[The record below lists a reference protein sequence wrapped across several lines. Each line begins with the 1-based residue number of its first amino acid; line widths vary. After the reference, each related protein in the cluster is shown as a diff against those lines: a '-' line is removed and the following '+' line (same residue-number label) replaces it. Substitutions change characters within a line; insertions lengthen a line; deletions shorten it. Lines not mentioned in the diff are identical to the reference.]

1 MLVVTRRMSQLLG
14 FLLLLSMIFVLLSLG
29 SYSAEDPSWNYY
41 TNREAASF
49 ANYGGRVGAFVADWA
64 LQLFGTSV
72 FLLIGCAVI
81 GALCLLRARV
91 RPILVAAGQ
100 SLLLIA
106 AASVLAHLYWLDDP
120 YFQADLLAGGAGGQW
135 LAEWLLPYLRNVG
148 TYALAGLV
156 VLWVLFSCVMKS
168 LFGGVRRAL
177 PLARLDN
184 ERDELDDMYLFDED
198 SRPAPAVRNFRPR
211 TDRVSSTDEPEF
223 RIDRH
228 MARSRK
234 PRPTEEEAEP
244 GLRNTEPVAAPE
256 TLDSTACSATYA
268 RELSQDPPP
277 HEPPSFLT
285 QRDRKPRPQDQE
297 SGDEIVA
304 EEPRATEPS
313 PTEHSAPK
321 VSRAGADPKRRTATE
336 SGTASKVPVVPSFRA
351 KYVMDL
357 QKSLQ
362 KPARR
367 TEAEPE
373 IWPEETSKNWEEEAF
388 QTEQPAADGET
399 AESST
404 DLRDSFEE
412 AEPVISP
419 PPSWRAMRAA
429 EAPRIFDSSPTDATP
444 DRDLGEAYPPEPQAP
459 RDRVADPVTD
469 RTPTS
474 EGDATPAPVL
484 RPMAVQSTAPSR
496 QPQLPS
502 PDLLDP
508 VVDSEEG
515 QSVEELEEQ
524 ARFLEQKLREFGVE
538 GEVVQVSPGP
548 VITMYEFAPAAG
560 VKVNKIANLQ
570 DDLALVMRALSVRIV
585 APIPGK
591 AVVGIEVPNARRET
605 IALRSL
611 VDSEDF
617 QASSSKLSM
626 ILGKDILGHPVITDL
641 ALIPHLLVAG
651 ATGSGKSVGLNSVI
665 CSMLFRATPAEV
677 KMIMIDP
684 KMLEFSIYDGIPHL
698 LVPVVTDAKKA
709 AVALRRVVAEMERRY
724 QLLAAKGVRSIAQYN
739 QKIREEQAHGG
750 RGGDLD
756 DQTSLGEP
764 LPYLVVV
771 VDELSDLMMVSSREV
786 EDSLMRIAQMARAA
800 GIHLIVATQRP
811 SVDVLTGVIKANF
824 PARLSFQVTSKIDS
838 RTILDAN
845 GAETLLGRG
854 DMLFLAPG
862 TSKPQRVH
870 GAYVSEDEITR
881 LVEAWKAIEQPSYN
895 DSFLEPVG
903 EQMDDEDSEYD
914 EKYDE
919 AVALVARTG
928 QASISM
934 LQRRLRVGYN
944 RAARMI
950 EVMEKEGI
958 VGPADGVKPREV
970 LVRNSYDDV

>member
-1 MLVVTRRMSQLLG
+1 MLVMTRRMSQLLG
-14 FLLLLSMIFVLLSLG
+14 FLILVSMVFVLLSIG
-29 SYSAEDPSWNYY
+29 SYSTEDPAWNYY
-41 TNREAASF
+41 TDREVTSF
-49 ANYGGRVGAFVADWA
+49 ANLGGRVGAFVADWG
-64 LQLFGTSV
+64 LQLFGTTV
-72 FLLIGCAVI
+72 FVLIGCAAA
-81 GALCLLRARV
+81 GAVCLLRARA
-91 RPILVAAGQ
+91 RPVLAAAAQ
-100 SLLLIA
+100 SLLLIG
-106 AASVLAHLYWLDDP
+106 AASILAHLHWLDDP
-120 YFQADLLAGGAGGQW
+120 YFEADLLAGGASGQW
-135 LAEWLLPYLRNVG
+135 LAELLIPHLKHVG
-148 TYALAGLV
+148 TYAVAGVV
-156 VLWVLFSCVMKS
+156 VLSVLLRCLRQP
-168 LFGGVRRAL
+168 LFGGFSRFMVL
-177 PLARLDN
+177 TRLEKDP
-184 ERDELDDMYLFDED
+184 DELEGMFPFEDE
-198 SRPAPAVRNFRPR
+198 SRPSSSLRSFRGQANR
-211 TDRVSSTDEPEF
+211 GASADKPEF
-223 RIDRH
+223 GQSRRL
-228 MARSRK
+228 ARSRSRQ
-234 PRPTEEEAEP
+234 PAMREEDPTASSVEPATPAE
-244 GLRNTEPVAAPE
+244 APE
-256 TLDSTACSATYA
+256 SRVHRPRA
-268 RELSQDPPP
+268 
-277 HEPPSFLT
+277 PSFLE
-285 QRDRKPRPQDQE
+285 QRATKPGEPAPE
-297 SGDEIVA
+297 SASETA
-304 EEPRATEPS
+304 HEEPRLAESPS
-313 PTEHSAPK
+313 TGRSAPK
-321 VSRAGADPKRRTATE
+321 IRPAHADGKQRTPPE
-336 SGTASKVPVVPSFRA
+336 SGPSSSVPEVRSFRA

-357 QKSLQ
+357 QRSMK
-362 KPARR
+362 KPAP
-367 TEAEPE
+367 EAEAAPDD
-373 IWPEETSKNWEEEAF
+373 WEEEAAQTWEEETF
-388 QTEQPAADGET
+388 QAELPAADRSAEEPSTNLTDFSDET
-399 AESST
+399 
-404 DLRDSFEE
+404 
-412 AEPVISP
+412 EPVISEA
-419 PPSWRAMRAA
+419 PSWQAMRQAQPPRIVESSLDDTTLEAAA
-429 EAPRIFDSSPTDATP
+429 EEDAPSP
-444 DRDLGEAYPPEPQAP
+444 E
-459 RDRVADPVTD
+459 RVAPEGRAKDPNTE
-469 RTPTS
+469 PTVS
-474 EGDATPAPVL
+474 PAMHDTRAPVL
-484 RPMAVQSTAPSR
+484 RPLAARPVTPAQQHR
-496 QPQLPS
+496 LPS
-502 PDLLDP
+502 PELLDLP
-508 VVDSEEG
+508 VVADGG
-515 QSVEELEEQ
+515 QSDEELVEE

-611 VDSEDF
+611 VDSEKF
-617 QASSSKLSM
+617 RNSSSKLN
-626 ILGKDILGHPVITDL
+626 IVLGKDILGQPVITDL

-677 KMIMIDP
+677 RMIMIDP

-739 QKIREEQAHGG
+739 QKIREEQS
-750 RGGDLD
+750 RGGSHEGGDYD
-756 DQTSLGEP
+756 EQTAPVEP
-764 LPYLVVV
+764 LPYLVVM

-862 TSKPQRVH
+862 TSKAQRVH

-895 DSFLEPVG
+895 DSFLEPISEHV
-903 EQMDDEDSEYD
+903 DDEDSEYD
-914 EKYDE
+914 EKHDE

-970 LVRNSYDDV
+970 LVRNAYDDV

>member
-1 MLVVTRRMSQLLG
+1 MKVNT
-14 FLLLLSMIFVLLSLG
+14 
-29 SYSAEDPSWNYY
+29 
-41 TNREAASF
+41 
-49 ANYGGRVGAFVADWA
+49 
-64 LQLFGTSV
+64 
-72 FLLIGCAVI
+72 
-81 GALCLLRARV
+81 
-91 RPILVAAGQ
+91 
-100 SLLLIA
+100 
-106 AASVLAHLYWLDDP
+106 
-120 YFQADLLAGGAGGQW
+120 GGA
-135 LAEWLLPYLRNVG
+135 
-148 TYALAGLV
+148 
-156 VLWVLFSCVMKS
+156 
-168 LFGGVRRAL
+168 
-177 PLARLDN
+177 
-184 ERDELDDMYLFDED
+184 
-198 SRPAPAVRNFRPR
+198 
-211 TDRVSSTDEPEF
+211 DR
-223 RIDRH
+223 
-228 MARSRK
+228 
-234 PRPTEEEAEP
+234 
-244 GLRNTEPVAAPE
+244 
-256 TLDSTACSATYA
+256 
-268 RELSQDPPP
+268 
-277 HEPPSFLT
+277 
-285 QRDRKPRPQDQE
+285 
-297 SGDEIVA
+297 
-304 EEPRATEPS
+304 
-313 PTEHSAPK
+313 
-321 VSRAGADPKRRTATE
+321 KRRTPPE
-336 SGTASKVPVVPSFRA
+336 SRPDSKVPEVSSFRA
-351 KYVMDL
+351 KYVMDI
-357 QKSLQ
+357 QRSLQ
-362 KPARR
+362 KPARE
-367 TEAEPE
+367 TEAEPDE
-373 IWPEETSKNWEEEAF
+373 WREERPQAREEEPF
-388 QTEQPAADGET
+388 QTELPAADGAA
-399 AESST
+399 AEVDIDPA
-404 DLRDSFEE
+404 DLPEE
-412 AEPVISP
+412 AEPVISE
-419 PPSWRAMRAA
+419 PPSWRAMASA
-429 EAPRIFDSSPTDATP
+429 QPPRIVEASATDTTLERDSE
-444 DRDLGEAYPPEPQAP
+444 EAYAAGPVAPLGTVAEPPANLTAP
-459 RDRVADPVTD
+459 SKRHETR
-469 RTPTS
+469 
-474 EGDATPAPVL
+474 APVL
-484 RPMAVQSTAPSR
+484 RPLAGQSPTPSP

-502 PDLLDP
+502 VELLDLA
-508 VVDSEEG
+508 VDTEEG
-515 QSVEELEEQ
+515 QSDEELEEQ

-611 VDSEDF
+611 VDSEEF
-617 QASSSKLSM
+617 QGSSSRLSM
-626 ILGKDILGHPVITDL
+626 VLGKDILGQPVITDL

-665 CSMLFRATPAEV
+665 CSMLFRVTPAEV

-739 QKIREEQAHGG
+739 QKIREEQARRGG
-750 RGGDLD
+750 REGADFD
-756 DQTSLGEP
+756 DPTAPGEP

-881 LVEAWKAIEQPSYN
+881 LVAAWKAIEQPSYN
-895 DSFLEPVG
+895 DSFLEPIG
-903 EQMDDEDSEYD
+903 EQVDDEDSEYD

-970 LVRNSYDDV
+970 LVRNAYDDA

>member
-1 MLVVTRRMSQLLG
+1 MFVMTRRMSQLLG
-14 FLLLLSMIFVLLSLG
+14 LLVLAGMVFVLLSLG
-29 SYSAEDPSWNYY
+29 SYSAQDPTWNYY
-41 TNREAASF
+41 TNREAVGF
-49 ANYGGRVGAFVADWA
+49 MNHGGRAGALVADWG
-64 LQLFGTSV
+64 LQVFGTTV
-72 FLLIGCAVI
+72 FLLVGCAAI
-81 GALCLLRARV
+81 GAVCLLRARLGPV
-91 RPILVAAGQ
+91 LAATWR
-100 SLLLIA
+100 SLLLIGA
-106 AASVLAHLYWLDDP
+106 TGILAHLYWLDDP
-120 YFQADLLAGGAGGQW
+120 YFEADLLAGGASGQW
-135 LAEWLLPYLRNVG
+135 LAEFLLRYLKHAG
-148 TYALAGLV
+148 TYAVAGVV
-156 VLWVLFSCVMKS
+156 VLWVLFSCVGKT
-168 LFGGVRRAL
+168 LRGVVRRGL
-177 PLARLDN
+177 ILSGLEN
-184 ERDELDDMYLFDED
+184 ELDETNDDGSDLLDED
-198 SRPAPAVRNFRPR
+198 VAPAPSARGLRRRSERLASPVEAGIVSGRRRARSRTPYPAEAEAGAAQSGTEPTPPEAPAPDVLQQPSGRPPSFLVRRDRQFRAPVAEPDGATAAGEPRPAARPAPAPSAPRVIRGGAGVEPR
-211 TDRVSSTDEPEF
+211 TPPE
-223 RIDRH
+223 
-228 MARSRK
+228 
-234 PRPTEEEAEP
+234 PRP
-244 GLRNTEPVAAPE
+244 
-256 TLDSTACSATYA
+256 
-268 RELSQDPPP
+268 
-277 HEPPSFLT
+277 
-285 QRDRKPRPQDQE
+285 
-297 SGDEIVA
+297 
-304 EEPRATEPS
+304 
-313 PTEHSAPK
+313 
-321 VSRAGADPKRRTATE
+321 
-336 SGTASKVPVVPSFRA
+336 ASSVPAVPSFRA

-357 QKSLQ
+357 QRSLSN
-362 KPARR
+362 PARE
-367 TEAEPE
+367 TDAEAQEWEAETLQARGEEAPE
-373 IWPEETSKNWEEEAF
+373 TGWPADDASAAQVDGDPMDFAAEDDPETS
-388 QTEQPAADGET
+388 
-399 AESST
+399 S
-404 DLRDSFEE
+404 
-412 AEPVISP
+412 
-419 PPSWRAMRAA
+419 PPSWQALRTAQPPRIVEAHPADAAVEDEGDDGGEVRPVEPPAPPAGAA
-429 EAPRIFDSSPTDATP
+429 ESETARPAPA
-444 DRDLGEAYPPEPQAP
+444 A
-459 RDRVADPVTD
+459 RVA
-469 RTPTS
+469 
-474 EGDATPAPVL
+474 APAPVL
-484 RPMAVQSTAPSR
+484 RPLAVQSAIPAAP
-496 QPQLPS
+496 PQLPS
-502 PDLLDP
+502 VELLDHP
-508 VVDSEEG
+508 QDTGEG
-515 QSVEELEEQ
+515 QSDEELEDQ
-524 ARFLEQKLREFGVE
+524 ARFLERKLREFGVE

-611 VDSEDF
+611 LDSEEF
-617 QASSSKLSM
+617 QGSSSRLSM
-626 ILGKDILGHPVITDL
+626 VLGKDILGQPVITDL

-665 CSMLFRATPAEV
+665 CSMLFRVTPAEV

-724 QLLAAKGVRSIAQYN
+724 QLLAARGVRSIAQYN
-739 QKIREEQAHGG
+739 QKIREEQARRGD
-750 RGGDLD
+750 RQGGDD
-756 DQTSLGEP
+756 DDPAALGEP

-895 DSFLEPVG
+895 DSFLEPIG
-903 EQMDDEDSEYD
+903 EQVDDEDSEYD

-970 LVRNSYDDV
+970 LVRNAYDDA

>member
-1 MLVVTRRMSQLLG
+1 MLVMTRRMSQLLG
-14 FLLLLSMIFVLLSLG
+14 LLILASMIFLLLSLG
-29 SYSAEDPSWNYY
+29 SYSTEDPTWNYY
-41 TNREAASF
+41 TSREAASF
-49 ANYGGRVGAFVADWA
+49 ANYGGQVGAFVADWG
-64 LQLFGTSV
+64 LQLFGTTV
-72 FLLIGCAVI
+72 FLLVACAAV
-81 GALCLLRARV
+81 GAVCLLRARV
-91 RPILVAAGQ
+91 KLILAATGR
-100 SLLLIA
+100 SLLLIGA
-106 AASVLAHLYWLDDP
+106 VSILAHLYWLDDP
-120 YFQADLLAGGAGGQW
+120 YFEADLLAGGLSGQW
-135 LAEWLLPYLRNVG
+135 LAELLLPYLRHMG
-148 TYALAGLV
+148 TYAAAGLV
-156 VLWVLFSCVMKS
+156 VLWVLLSCVRRS
-168 LFGGVRRAL
+168 LFGGARRSL
-177 PLARLDN
+177 VLARLED
-184 ERDELDDMYLFDED
+184 EHDELDDAGLFDED
-198 SRPAPAVRNFRPR
+198 STPPPAVRSFRRR
-211 TDRVSSTDEPEF
+211 TDRVASPDEPEF
-223 RIDRH
+223 G
-228 MARSRK
+228 MGGQLARSHAT
-234 PRPTEEEAEP
+234 RPAENEEGPAAS
-244 GLRNTEPVAAPE
+244 GTEPEAP
-256 TLDSTACSATYA
+256 SKAPASAVHAPSSLRTP
-268 RELSQDPPP
+268 EN
-277 HEPPSFLT
+277 EPPSFLE
-285 QRDRKPRPQDQE
+285 QRTRKPDRRVQE
-297 SGDEIVA
+297 PAIETVP
-304 EEPRATEPS
+304 EELY
-313 PTEHSAPK
+313 PTEAPLSERSAVK
-321 VSRAGADPKRRTATE
+321 VNTGGADRKRRTTPE
-336 SGTASKVPVVPSFRA
+336 SRPDSKVPEVSSFRA
-351 KYVMDL
+351 KYVMDI
-357 QKSLQ
+357 QRSLQ
-362 KPARR
+362 KPARE
-367 TEAEPE
+367 TEANPDERR
-373 IWPEETSKNWEEEAF
+373 EERPQVREEEPF
-388 QTEQPAADGET
+388 QTELPAADGT
-399 AESST
+399 AAEVDIDPA
-404 DLRDSFEE
+404 DLPEE
-412 AEPVISP
+412 AEPVISK
-419 PPSWRAMRAA
+419 PPSWRAMASA
-429 EAPRIFDSSPTDATP
+429 PPPRIVEGSATDTTLERDSEEAHAAGPVAP
-444 DRDLGEAYPPEPQAP
+444 LGT
-459 RDRVADPVTD
+459 VADPPANLTAPSK
-469 RTPTS
+469 RHETR
-474 EGDATPAPVL
+474 APVL
-484 RPMAVQSTAPSR
+484 RPLAGQSPTLSP

-502 PDLLDP
+502 VELLDLA
-508 VVDSEEG
+508 VDTEEG
-515 QSVEELEEQ
+515 QSDEELEEQ

-611 VDSEDF
+611 VDSEEF
-617 QASSSKLSM
+617 QGSSSRLSM
-626 ILGKDILGHPVITDL
+626 VLGKDILGQPVITDL

-665 CSMLFRATPAEV
+665 CSMLFRVTPAEV

-739 QKIREEQAHGG
+739 QKIREEQARREGPEG
-750 RGGDLD
+750 ADFD
-756 DQTSLGEP
+756 DPTAPAEP

-895 DSFLEPVG
+895 DSFLEPIG
-903 EQMDDEDSEYD
+903 EHVDDEDSEYD

-970 LVRNSYDDV
+970 LVRNAYDDV

>member
-1 MLVVTRRMSQLLG
+1 MR
-14 FLLLLSMIFVLLSLG
+14 
-29 SYSAEDPSWNYY
+29 
-41 TNREAASF
+41 
-49 ANYGGRVGAFVADWA
+49 
-64 LQLFGTSV
+64 
-72 FLLIGCAVI
+72 
-81 GALCLLRARV
+81 
-91 RPILVAAGQ
+91 
-100 SLLLIA
+100 
-106 AASVLAHLYWLDDP
+106 
-120 YFQADLLAGGAGGQW
+120 
-135 LAEWLLPYLRNVG
+135 
-148 TYALAGLV
+148 
-156 VLWVLFSCVMKS
+156 
-168 LFGGVRRAL
+168 
-177 PLARLDN
+177 PLA
-184 ERDELDDMYLFDED
+184 
-198 SRPAPAVRNFRPR
+198 V
-211 TDRVSSTDEPEF
+211 
-223 RIDRH
+223 
-228 MARSRK
+228 
-234 PRPTEEEAEP
+234 
-244 GLRNTEPVAAPE
+244 
-256 TLDSTACSATYA
+256 
-268 RELSQDPPP
+268 
-277 HEPPSFLT
+277 
-285 QRDRKPRPQDQE
+285 
-297 SGDEIVA
+297 
-304 EEPRATEPS
+304 
-313 PTEHSAPK
+313 
-321 VSRAGADPKRRTATE
+321 
-336 SGTASKVPVVPSFRA
+336 
-351 KYVMDL
+351 
-357 QKSLQ
+357 
-362 KPARR
+362 
-367 TEAEPE
+367 
-373 IWPEETSKNWEEEAF
+373 
-388 QTEQPAADGET
+388 QPAAHSG
-399 AESST
+399 
-404 DLRDSFEE
+404 
-412 AEPVISP
+412 
-419 PPSWRAMRAA
+419 
-429 EAPRIFDSSPTDATP
+429 
-444 DRDLGEAYPPEPQAP
+444 
-459 RDRVADPVTD
+459 
-469 RTPTS
+469 
-474 EGDATPAPVL
+474 
-484 RPMAVQSTAPSR
+484 

-502 PDLLDP
+502 PDMLDP
-508 VVDSEEG
+508 AVHMEEG
-515 QSVEELEEQ
+515 QSDEELEEQ

-611 VDSEDF
+611 VDSEEF
-617 QASSSKLSM
+617 QGSSSKLSM
-626 ILGKDILGHPVITDL
+626 ILGKDILGQPVISDL

-698 LVPVVTDAKKA
+698 MVPVVTDAKKA

-739 QKIREEQAHGG
+739 QKIREELV
-750 RGGDLD
+750 RGGEPGHPS
-756 DQTSLGEP
+756 DQTTLDEP

-895 DSFLEPVG
+895 DSFLEPIG
-903 EQMDDEDSEYD
+903 EQVDDEDSEYD

-970 LVRNSYDDV
+970 LVRNAYDDV